1 MTSHSFMGLEAKRA
15 WKWSS
20 SASIGMSCV
29 TERCKSPGALGGA
42 LVFISFVDK
51 LRVNVVI
58 AVVPIHSTNWR
69 RGQRVRPYLSRCRL
83 DSYNHRPDGFLD
95 TQGRCLARKCRDL
108 MVFKLFLS
116 ATKCSIDLYFSFTRI
131 SVCFTWIF
139 VRQYRDVLEAMRF

>member
-1 MTSHSFMGLEAKRA
+1 MHPR
-15 WKWSS
+15 
-20 SASIGMSCV
+20 SCV
-29 TERCKSPGALGGA
+29 TSRTKERPSRSLAWLQVLTAGKADDKTLVSRAIALSRA
-42 LVFISFVDK
+42 PVSQELMRES
-51 LRVNVVI
+51 
-58 AVVPIHSTNWR
+58 ATNWR